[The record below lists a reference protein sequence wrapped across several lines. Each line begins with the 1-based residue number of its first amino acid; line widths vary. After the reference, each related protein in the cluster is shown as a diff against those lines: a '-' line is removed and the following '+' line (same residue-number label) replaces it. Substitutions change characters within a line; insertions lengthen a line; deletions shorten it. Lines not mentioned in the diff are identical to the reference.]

1 MHGLRGYNN
10 NVGLVEGRKAATV
23 CVREERER
31 VGSKRPLVALLM
43 VLGKRGRGEE
53 GRGKRE
59 EGGEQEEEKV
69 EGSVRVLTCVNR
81 LYRPLFASAAAVP
94 RPNTR
99 MLCPDLRVPSSPKLR
114 EPGILLA
121 AEVTIM
127 FFDSVCKNRLVRLEV
142 IRSATLPV
150 ANMLGNQAFEYFAGQ
165 NSRTCRVQRDDLRG
179 ARAWM
184 LGLPR

>member
-1 MHGLRGYNN
+1 M
-10 NVGLVEGRKAATV
+10 
-23 CVREERER
+23 RER
-31 VGSKRPLVALLM
+31 
-43 VLGKRGRGEE
+43 GKRKSWVEKATCRSSNGTGEE
-53 GRGKRE
+53 GKRGRGKRE

-127 FFDSVCKNRLVRLEV
+127 FFDSVCKNRLVV

-150 ANMLGNQAFEYFAGQ
+150 ANMLGTQAFEYFAGQ

-184 LGLPR
+184 LGLPRWLTGETKKQECSERCLIFKSIC